1 MPVITIRG
9 QLGSGVPEIAREIA
23 RLLPGDYVDREIIE
37 SIAKLVG
44 HPTDDVVARE
54 HTPVRLTQRIKG
66 ALESALARSGSMESA
81 FTRNWKG
88 HLNDAKYLD
97 ALKSVIQD
105 LALEENIVIH
115 GRGSQFIL
123 HNNPSALHIL
133 VIAPLPV
140 RINRIMTERKVDE
153 DTAEQRIE
161 EYDNSRRTFI
171 QRFFKRDIED
181 PAYYDLVVNTEHLA
195 YDLAARVIVRAVQR
209 KSPWGHV

>member
-9 QLGSGVPEIAREIA
+9 QSGSGVPEIAKEVA
-23 RLLPGDYVDREIIE
+23 RLLPGDYIDREIIE

-44 HPTDDVVARE
+44 RPADDVVERE
-54 HTPVRLTQRIKG
+54 HAPVRLTQRIKA

-81 FTRNWKG
+81 FSRTWQE
-88 HLNDAKYLD
+88 HLDDAKYLD
-97 ALKSVIQD
+97 ALKSVVQD

-140 RINRIMTERKVDE
+140 RIKRIMEEQKVDE
-153 DTAEQRIE
+153 DTARQQIE
-161 EYDNSRRTFI
+161 DYDNSRHAFI

-181 PAYYDLVVNTEHLA
+181 AENYDMVVNTERLA
-195 YDLAARVIVRAVQR
+195 YDLAARIIVRAVQR